1 MPTYLVFKKVYS
13 MLPQIFQLVLHSV
26 TFLKNDKAKF
36 RAALRK
42 YLYTHFLYYVNEF
55 FRCKDDLRVK

>member
-1 MPTYLVFKKVYS
+1 MPTYLVFKKS
-13 MLPQIFQLVLHSV
+13 MFCAGIKIVNSLPPSV

-42 YLYTHFLYYVNEF
+42 YIFTHYFYSVNEF
-55 FRCKDDLRVK
+55 FICKVDV